1 MNQEN
6 YMPESYI
13 SFQDHIINE
22 IVDAKFNIPV
32 SNDNLYLK
40 ISH

>member
-22 IVDAKFNIPV
+22 IVDANIPN